1 MAAPIEASQTEFS
14 HLSKLQV
21 EKHTTGEVGEH
32 IESIFAGAVN
42 KRTWYSTFPYKLESN
57 FQDDKITYK
66 VLHTPEYLAHVYI
79 TQGLPALRVK
89 EKWKDDIQ
97 ICWPHNFGNNITP
110 KGEFCIGS
118 TNIIQTIDSK
128 WLDDYQ
134 QLMIENGHEHFINK
148 CQGNLPFLENW
159 STFLPEYT
167 LTPIQPYFIDADTE
181 AAFPIYRIDPQVEI
195 SFKYKIR
202 RNFRDTLRMRKRCG
216 NTWKEIAFN
225 KTYVEG
231 NFVSD
236 DLPLPSMWGIFYTI
250 SKAEIDTYLE
260 PDDNGVSVNMYEQ
273 MINEVIAIDKDD
285 KYSYGTTAHIDL
297 HSAHPCRFVTI
308 KAENC
313 MHEKTRNYSNYTTD
327 VNVYNGWSPIK
338 SFSSLDYGPT
348 KKMHQ
353 IDSYHTDRMFPYY
366 HAPRVP
372 YEPGYNLIPFSAKI
386 SDFNFDVGV
395 ILSNLKVKLPV
406 EIGNTNPMITTVKIY
421 KEGDEPEDIFLSDDD
436 DNGKERQE
444 RDDVYI
450 EDEKEE
456 EKSASTNN
464 IKYKLI
470 VRVIVNKTLVY
481 SREEGKKYF
490 DVHFRKHE
498 DSVK

>member
-1 MAAPIEASQTEFS
+1 
-14 HLSKLQV
+14 
-21 EKHTTGEVGEH
+21 
-32 IESIFAGAVN
+32 
-42 KRTWYSTFPYKLESN
+42 
-57 FQDDKITYK
+57 
-66 VLHTPEYLAHVYI
+66 
-79 TQGLPALRVK
+79 
-89 EKWKDDIQ
+89 
-97 ICWPHNFGNNITP
+97 
-110 KGEFCIGS
+110 
-118 TNIIQTIDSK
+118 
-128 WLDDYQ
+128 
-134 QLMIENGHEHFINK
+134 
-148 CQGNLPFLENW
+148 
-159 STFLPEYT
+159 
-167 LTPIQPYFIDADTE
+167 
-181 AAFPIYRIDPQVEI
+181 
-195 SFKYKIR
+195 
-202 RNFRDTLRMRKRCG
+202 
-216 NTWKEIAFN
+216 
-225 KTYVEG
+225 
-231 NFVSD
+231 
-236 DLPLPSMWGIFYTI
+236 
-250 SKAEIDTYLE
+250 
-260 PDDNGVSVNMYEQ
+260 